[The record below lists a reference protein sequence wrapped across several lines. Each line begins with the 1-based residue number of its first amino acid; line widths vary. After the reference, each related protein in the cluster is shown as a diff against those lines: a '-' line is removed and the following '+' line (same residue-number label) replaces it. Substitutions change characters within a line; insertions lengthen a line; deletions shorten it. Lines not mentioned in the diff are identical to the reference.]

1 MRISDVVDG
10 QVMLQLANFFNLSLN
25 VHNNTYKQEI
35 TMSNTLNS
43 NDILGVANLARLAID
58 DAKSESYAKDI
69 GKILSMMDIL
79 SDVNTDDVKPLTNV
93 HDGVQ
98 VLRPDVVDL
107 NGLAVSR
114 ELNQAI
120 APATQDGLYL
130 VPQVIE

>member
-1 MRISDVVDG
+1 
-10 QVMLQLANFFNLSLN
+10 
-25 VHNNTYKQEI
+25 
-35 TMSNTLNS
+35 MSNTLNS

-107 NGLAVSR
+107 NGLAVNR
-114 ELNQAI
+114 EQNQAI
-120 APATQDGLYL
+120 APAVQDGLYL

>member
-1 MRISDVVDG
+1 MSDLVTT
-10 QVMLQLANFFNLSLN
+10 Q
-25 VHNNTYKQEI
+25 
-35 TMSNTLNS
+35 
-43 NDILGVANLARLAID
+43 DILTVAKLSRLAVD
-58 DAKSESYAKDI
+58 DANCENYAKDI
-69 GKILSMMDIL
+69 SKILSMMDVL

-107 NGLAVSR
+107 NGLAVNR
-114 ELNQAI
+114 ERNQAI

>member
-1 MRISDVVDG
+1 M
-10 QVMLQLANFFNLSLN
+10 SL
-25 VHNNTYKQEI
+25 TPQ
-35 TMSNTLNS
+35 
-43 NDILGVANLARLAID
+43 DINKVANLSRLAID
-58 DAKSESYAKDI
+58 DTLANDYAKDI
-69 GKILSMMDIL
+69 GKILQMMDIL

-107 NGLAVSR
+107 NGLAVNR

-120 APATQDGLYL
+120 APAVQDGLYL